1 MRKLKGSGNYLR
13 NQVWKNLV
21 EATFGLLLFL
31 VVFGAF
37 SLRFL
42 LSFNLD
48 IVGVIGLLL
57 SLVPLGVFYFYLRKY
72 RIYRGGWEGEKRVV
86 KMLSSQFSDDFL
98 LLNSLYLR
106 GGGGDI
112 DHVVLSPGGIFVLE
126 TKNWS
131 GNIVSNGDN
140 WQRAGKES
148 FNASPS
154 RQVKRN
160 VATIRSIIDSNP
172 KLSRLGIWVQGI
184 VVFTN
189 VHANLKINNPT
200 ALIVK
205 LQQLPDQILAND
217 GSKTFSP
224 DQLQEI
230 AKEILKQKR

>member
-1 MRKLKGSGNYLR
+1 MRKMKGSGSYLI
-13 NQVWKNLV
+13 NQVLKNLGK
-21 EATFGLLLFL
+21 AAFGLLLFFA
-31 VVFGAF
+31 VFVTF

-42 LSFNLD
+42 LSLSLD
-48 IVGVIGLLL
+48 IIGATGLLL
-57 SLVPLGVFYFYLRKY
+57 SLVPLGAFYFYLRKY
-72 RIYRGGWEGEKRVV
+72 RIYRAGWEGEKQVV
-86 KMLSSQFSDDFL
+86 NLLSSKLSDDFL

-131 GNIVSNGDN
+131 GNIVCHGDN
-140 WQRAGKES
+140 WQRAGEES

-160 VATIRSIIDSNP
+160 VVTIRSIIDSTST
-172 KLSRLGIWVQGI
+172 LRYLGIWVQGI

-189 VHANLKINNPT
+189 VHANLRINNPT

-205 LQQLPDQILAND
+205 LPQLPDQILANN
-217 GSKTFSP
+217 GSKTFSR
-224 DQLQEI
+224 DQLEEI

>member
-1 MRKLKGSGNYLR
+1 MRKMKGSGSYLV
-13 NQVWKNLV
+13 NQVLKNLGKAV
-21 EATFGLLLFL
+21 FGLLLFL
-31 VVFGAF
+31 TVFVIF

-42 LSFNLD
+42 LSLSLD
-48 IVGVIGLLL
+48 IIGATGLLL
-57 SLVPLGVFYFYLRKY
+57 SLVPLGAFYFYLRKY
-72 RIYRGGWEGEKRVV
+72 RIYRAGWDGEKQVANL
-86 KMLSSQFSDDFL
+86 LSSKLSDDFF

-131 GNIVSNGDN
+131 GNITCNGDN
-140 WQRAGKES
+140 WQRTGKES

-154 RQVKRN
+154 MQVKRN
-160 VATIRSIIDSNP
+160 VATIQNIIDSDPTLRN
-172 KLSRLGIWVQGI
+172 LGIWVQGI

-189 VHANLKINNPT
+189 IHVNLRINNPT

-205 LQQLPDQILAND
+205 LPQLPDQILANS
-217 GSKTFSP
+217 GSKTFSR
-224 DQLQEI
+224 DQLEEI

>member
-1 MRKLKGSGNYLR
+1 LAR
-13 NQVWKNLV
+13 
-21 EATFGLLLFL
+21 AAFGLLLFF

-37 SLRFL
+37 SLRSLLL
-42 LSFNLD
+42 LSLD
-48 IVGVIGLLL
+48 LVGVTGLLL
-57 SLVPLGVFYFYLRKY
+57 SLVLLGVFYFYLRKY

-131 GNIVSNGDN
+131 GNIVCNGDN
-140 WQRAGKES
+140 WQRSGKES

-160 VATIRSIIDSNP
+160 VATIRSIIDSNST
-172 KLSRLGIWVQGI
+172 LRHLGIWVQGI

-189 VHANLKINNPT
+189 VRANLRINNPT

-205 LQQLPDQILAND
+205 LPQLPDQILANS
-217 GSKTFSP
+217 GSKTFSR

-230 AKEILKQKR
+230 AVEILKQKR

>member
-1 MRKLKGSGNYLR
+1 MRKMKGSGSYLV
-13 NQVWKNLV
+13 NQVWKNLGK
-21 EATFGLLLFL
+21 AAFGLLLFFA
-31 VVFGAF
+31 VFVIF

-42 LSFNLD
+42 LSLRLD
-48 IVGVIGLLL
+48 SIGATGLLL
-57 SLVPLGVFYFYLRKY
+57 SLVPLGAFYFYLRKY
-72 RIYRGGWEGEKRVV
+72 RIYRAGWEGEKQVINL
-86 KMLSSQFSDDFL
+86 LSSQLSDDFL

-131 GNIVSNGDN
+131 GNIACNGDN
-140 WQRAGKES
+140 WQRAGKET

-154 RQVKRN
+154 LQVKRN

-172 KLSRLGIWVQGI
+172 KLSRLGIGVQGI

-205 LQQLPDQILAND
+205 LQQLPDQILANS
-217 GSKTFSP
+217 GSKTFSHN
-224 DQLQEI
+224 QLEEI